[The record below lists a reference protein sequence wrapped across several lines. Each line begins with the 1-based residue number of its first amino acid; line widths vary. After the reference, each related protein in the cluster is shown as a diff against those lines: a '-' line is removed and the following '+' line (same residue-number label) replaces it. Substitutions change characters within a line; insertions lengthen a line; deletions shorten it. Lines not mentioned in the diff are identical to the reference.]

1 MTLLSCSVALHH
13 LEMFV
18 KFRLMGASGSVEYAV
33 LSEERA
39 AELGAEMIGE
49 FFVYGTAASLIL
61 YEYWK
66 SVQRGQEKDESQDEK
81 IRRLEHRIKETE
93 LDVQKLHKL
102 LTTEKKSRTSGSQ
115 AMTKS

>member
-1 MTLLSCSVALHH
+1 MIALHH
-13 LEMFV
+13 LEIFV
-18 KFRLMGASGSVEYAV
+18 KFRVMGASGSVEYAL

-39 AELGAEMIGE
+39 AEIGAEMIGE

-81 IRRLEHRIKETE
+81 IRKLDSKLTE
-93 LDVQKLHKL
+93 LEIEVQKLQKQ
-102 LTTEKKSRTSGSQ
+102 LTVEKGRTKEGQAGPKPQGS
-115 AMTKS
+115 

>member
-1 MTLLSCSVALHH
+1 M
-13 LEMFV
+13 
-18 KFRLMGASGSVEYAV
+18 KFRVMGASGSVEYAL

-39 AELGAEMIGE
+39 AEIGAEMIGE

-81 IRRLEHRIKETE
+81 IRKLDSKLMELEIE
-93 LDVQKLHKL
+93 VQKLHKQ
-102 LTTEKKSRTSGSQ
+102 LTVEKNRTKEGQAGPKSRAS
-115 AMTKS
+115 

>member
-1 MTLLSCSVALHH
+1 M
-13 LEMFV
+13 
-18 KFRLMGASGSVEYAV
+18 KFRVMGASGSVEYAL

-39 AELGAEMIGE
+39 AEIGAEMIGE

-81 IRRLEHRIKETE
+81 IRKLDSKLTE
-93 LDVQKLHKL
+93 LEIEVQKLQKQ
-102 LTTEKKSRTSGSQ
+102 LTIEKSRTKEGQAGPKPRGS
-115 AMTKS
+115 